1 MTESEARGYIQGKL
15 NCMNKCDVFERERS
29 DNADLCD
36 NCDYCYSQGNFGQQ
50 KETFEFAINALEK
63 QVPKKPK
70 TDDRYIMYI
79 CPCCNDFIKVNH
91 NYCTNCG
98 QAIDWSEE

>member
-1 MTESEARGYIQGKL
+1 MTESEAIEELKHSIVSYEAQNKNNITCDLTREVL
-15 NCMNKCDVFERERS
+15 NM
-29 DNADLCD
+29 
-36 NCDYCYSQGNFGQQ
+36 
-50 KETFEFAINALEK
+50 AINALEK
-63 QVPKKPK
+63 QVPKKSK

-98 QAIDWSEE
+98 QRLDWESD

>member
-1 MTESEARGYIQGKL
+1 MTESEAKAILERDL
-15 NCMNKCDVFERERS
+15 NCMKQNKALPDSIE
-29 DNADLCD
+29 AT
-36 NCDYCYSQGNFGQQ
+36 
-50 KETFEFAINALEK
+50 KIAINALEK
-63 QVPKKPK
+63 QIPKEPK

-98 QAIDWSEE
+98 KKLDWESDEE

>member
-1 MTESEARGYIQGKL
+1 MIDA
-15 NCMNKCDVFERERS
+15 
-29 DNADLCD
+29 
-36 NCDYCYSQGNFGQQ
+36 
-50 KETFEFAINALEK
+50 AIEK
-63 QVPKKPK
+63 QIPKKPK

-98 QAIDWSEE
+98 QRLDWESDEE

>member
-1 MTESEARGYIQGKL
+1 MTEIEAIEDIRENVLPCVGGKSL
-15 NCMNKCDVFERERS
+15 VI
-29 DNADLCD
+29 
-36 NCDYCYSQGNFGQQ
+36 
-50 KETFEFAINALEK
+50 AINAIEK

-79 CPCCNDFIKVNH
+79 CPCCNDFIKVSH

-98 QAIDWSEE
+98 QKLDWESDEE